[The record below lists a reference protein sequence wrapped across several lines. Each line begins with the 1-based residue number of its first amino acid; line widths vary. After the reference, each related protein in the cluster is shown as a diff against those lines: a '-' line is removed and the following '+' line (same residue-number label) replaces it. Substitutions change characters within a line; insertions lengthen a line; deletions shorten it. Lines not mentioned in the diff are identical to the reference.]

1 MKSLYALAAL
11 LVTVVAAQD
20 SLSLDNDDVSIQE
33 LPKDLLS
40 SGLTSNAYDG
50 HNTGNVQVVSNVAHH
65 RCVQPGHVTTIFDGI
80 DVTQTATM
88 LKSIKRQ
95 LEVSFFIPSPLLLD
109 STVVANGQAALRNNH
124 VLGVR
129 FNPGYDLGLNTL
141 TEEKVN
147 SELAIAETHFKK
159 AFGRDLQ
166 YVLFAYG
173 TPEFAHKVAEK
184 RRIRVVHYNIDF
196 SGTNVN
202 HVATLD
208 ANFIDPKHQSFVT
221 LQNSYN
227 QDQWSLLRLTHNA
240 AVARNF
246 QTVRLSTCLPPL
258 RDSGVEAQAIVNN
271 NPTNTTP
278 PNNPQ
283 PISNKDNN
291 TNMAA
296 SASVQSVLIGCA
308 IALAVLVLA

>member
-1 MKSLYALAAL
+1 M
-11 LVTVVAAQD
+11 
-20 SLSLDNDDVSIQE
+20 
-33 LPKDLLS
+33 S
-40 SGLTSNAYDG
+40 SGLTANANEG
-50 HNTGNVQVVSNVAHH
+50 HNSSNVQVVSNVAHH

-80 DVTQTATM
+80 NVNETATL
-88 LKSIKRQ
+88 LKSIKKQ

-109 STVVANGQAALRNNH
+109 GTVVSNGQAALRNNH
-124 VLGVR
+124 VVGVR
-129 FNPGYDLGLNTL
+129 FNPGYDTSLSTL

-173 TPEFAHKVAEK
+173 TPEVAYKVAEK

-196 SGTNVN
+196 SGSNVN

-227 QDQWSLLRLTHNA
+227 QDQWSVLRLTHNA
-240 AVARNF
+240 AVARQF

-258 RDSGVEAQAIVNN
+258 RDSGVEAHAIVNN
-271 NPTNTTP
+271 NPVTP
-278 PNNPQ
+278 PNTPQ
-283 PISNKDNN
+283 SIVNKDNAS
-291 TNMAA
+291 NMAA
-296 SASVQSVLIGCA
+296 SASVQSVFIGCA
-308 IALAVLVLA
+308 VALAVLVLA